1 MVPPKDEAC
10 ATVTGEPQTGFS
22 VGAVLA
28 PARTTAPARRSPS
41 NNNGYCFVLLKYSPL
56 PVLSSSWKP
65 CFLQPLHQ
73 LHRWTKIRTQFVFKH
88 VSEKWGEIFRNL
100 RCRFQKFK
108 EFIVHFWNS
117 YGSFF
122 LFTTS
127 STARIVCLNGLGQ
140 ARQTLTLIRLCLE
153 YIERSPNRYS
163 GLKMFSRW
171 VSNLDV
177 SVPPSLTALKQLVR
191 MLRVTERWDLFELGL
206 TRA

>member
-122 LFTTS
+122 YLQRVRLRALFAWMNFVMHDKRSLWYVCVWNTLKG
-127 STARIVCLNGLGQ
+127 ARIGIAASRCFHVGYPTWMSQFLHLW
-140 ARQTLTLIRLCLE
+140 RL
-153 YIERSPNRYS
+153 
-163 GLKMFSRW
+163 
-171 VSNLDV
+171 
-177 SVPPSLTALKQLVR
+177 
-191 MLRVTERWDLFELGL
+191 
-206 TRA
+206 